1 MTDDAPSF
9 DKEEVRRAIN
19 SMKNGKASG
28 PDRIKVEILKAS
40 HAIICKELQDF
51 FNACLRYDTFS
62 ETWKE
67 NSIHALLKDPDGDA
81 SDPVSYRPI
90 CLLSVIG
97 KCLEKLLAERFRPLF
112 SDSWYGTNQYG
123 FRRGRWTIDVIL
135 EMRRIIKDKY
145 VPAIFFDIR
154 RAFDH
159 VWWPSILYRLR
170 GRGYP
175 RILLL
180 LVTCEDIR

>member
-1 MTDDAPSF
+1 M
-9 DKEEVRRAIN
+9 
-19 SMKNGKASG
+19 
-28 PDRIKVEILKAS
+28 PD
-40 HAIICKELQDF
+40 
-51 FNACLRYDTFS
+51 
-62 ETWKE
+62 
-67 NSIHALLKDPDGDA
+67 
-81 SDPVSYRPI
+81 
-90 CLLSVIG
+90 LS
-97 KCLEKLLAERFRPLF
+97 PF
-112 SDSWYGTNQYG
+112 SDWKVSGEIAGRKTQTVVFGQLYAGTNQYG

-170 GRGYP
+170 ERGCP
-175 RILLL
+175 RILFL